1 MPESKSRRQP
11 SRGGQK
17 QPAAKANMPNA
28 VWFKPVMFGL
38 MLIGLFWIIVFY
50 ISNGAFPLPN
60 IGNGN
65 ILIGFAIA
73 IAGFLMTTRW
83 RS

>member
-1 MPESKSRRQP
+1 MPESKSRRKP
-11 SRGGQK
+11 SRGDQA
-17 QPAAKANMPNA
+17 QTAAKANKPNA
-28 VWFKPVMFGL
+28 IWFKPVMFGL
-38 MLIGLFWIIVFY
+38 MLLGLFWIIIFY

-60 IGNGN
+60 VGNGN